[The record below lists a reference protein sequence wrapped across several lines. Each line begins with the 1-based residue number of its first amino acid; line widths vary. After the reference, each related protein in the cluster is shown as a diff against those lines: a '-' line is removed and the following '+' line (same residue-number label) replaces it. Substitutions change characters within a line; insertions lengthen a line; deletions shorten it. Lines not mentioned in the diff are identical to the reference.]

1 MARRAGPNLG
11 NLHQLEQLTWTRC
24 PAEPRRTLLDQRY
37 SQRGRK
43 TGTAYPDVSDR
54 DKQLFE
60 FMLIVKLD
68 RDWSLQVIYE
78 FDCNSFCKR
87 RSWDKRMNA
96 WYIGL
101 RKNAKQSG

>member
-1 MARRAGPNLG
+1 MDALSRRG
-11 NLHQLEQLTWTRC
+11 E
-24 PAEPRRTLLDQRY
+24 RY
-37 SQRGRK
+37 SIKGILNAKK
-43 TGTAYPDVSDR
+43 TGTVYPDVSDP

-78 FDCNSFCKR
+78 FDWNTFCKC

-96 WYIGL
+96 WYIGAS
-101 RKNAKQSG
+101 AKTLSKAVEYRPTSI